1 MGGVSSPGTIPIGNH
16 VRKSSISVPAPAYY
30 PSKTSVA
37 TAQTLQRSA
46 VVPKT
51 STTSSQPQPAE
62 HVIEGRNISAVAY
75 DATHNRVV
83 PTASID
89 EAAGHHRIYMDDQR
103 TVHGEFRGVN
113 IHPRYPNSRFLEPP
127 RVDVTRLPGSSPS
140 TPSPAGR
147 PHEPE
152 PSHAASHHSSMPG
165 YDVVSTLV
173 PVFLC
178 FVGSVNVL
186 LMNFGHLP
194 VNGQ

>member
-1 MGGVSSPGTIPIGNH
+1 MAGVSSPGAIPIGNH

-30 PSKTSVA
+30 PPKTPVA

-51 STTSSQPQPAE
+51 STTSSQPQPTE
-62 HVIEGRNISAVAY
+62 HVIEGRNIGAVAY
-75 DATHNRVV
+75 DATHSRVV

-152 PSHAASHHSSMPG
+152 PSHATSHHSSMPG

-173 PVFLC
+173 PVFH
-178 FVGSVNVL
+178 VL
-186 LMNFGHLP
+186 
-194 VNGQ
+194 